1 MKYFWNLLNLPV
13 YSMKIKKEVMKKL
26 IFIPIMILMVLPLQA
41 QNEPQVEV
49 GDILTI
55 SQPEEGN
62 NFKHLNL
69 PKANF
74 IIKKGGIANYK
85 SIINNRVEVVD
96 IKTDANGD
104 QKVILKRED
113 GRKFFRSFPTISAN
127 LEDSME
133 AGELKI

>member
-1 MKYFWNLLNLPV
+1 
-13 YSMKIKKEVMKKL
+13 MKKL
-26 IFIPIMILMVLPLQA
+26 VFIPIMILMALPIKA
-41 QNEPQVEV
+41 QNEPEVEV

-55 SQPEEGN
+55 SQPEEGH

-85 SIINNRVEVVD
+85 SIINNRVEVVAIETNAD
-96 IKTDANGD
+96 GD
-104 QKVILKRED
+104 QKVVLKRED
-113 GRKFFRSFPTISAN
+113 GRKFFRSYPTISAN

>member
-1 MKYFWNLLNLPV
+1 MN
-13 YSMKIKKEVMKKL
+13 KL
-26 IFIPIMILMVLPLQA
+26 VFLTILILFALPLQA

-55 SQPEEGN
+55 SQPQEGN
-62 NFKHLNL
+62 NFKYLNL
-69 PKANF
+69 PRANF

-85 SIINNRVEVVD
+85 SLINSRVEVVD
-96 IKTDANGD
+96 IKTDADGG

-133 AGELKI
+133 AGELKM